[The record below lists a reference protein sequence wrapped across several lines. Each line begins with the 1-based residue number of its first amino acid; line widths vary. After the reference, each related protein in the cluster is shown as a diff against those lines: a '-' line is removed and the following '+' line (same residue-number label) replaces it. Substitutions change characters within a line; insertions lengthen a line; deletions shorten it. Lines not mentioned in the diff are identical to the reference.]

1 VGDGSQKNQAT
12 PRKVP
17 VEKSKKVGTFNFA
30 SCAISESDNIFCWGL
45 NNGIFLENS
54 GSTDFFLKPVL
65 LKTKVKIDSLAGSQ
79 TFVGNDKEDKK
90 TFHIWGD
97 NEKGQAAVGSTQ
109 HLFIEPQVVQFSKN
123 VKKFD
128 AESFNT
134 CFLYEDGILAC
145 SGENEFC
152 QMISDDKGN
161 RLSPV
166 PLNDLPPLSDFSMAG
181 RSICGITMEGDVYC
195 WGDNS
200 AQVDGGKE
208 KVLCKPTKVEGLPKA
223 AQLANGGQSSCIL
236 SVDNEVY
243 CWGFYWN
250 GTLTGDKIGFTP
262 PKKVPWL
269 ASLLRPDEATLNAAG
284 VISST

>member
-1 VGDGSQKNQAT
+1 
-12 PRKVP
+12 
-17 VEKSKKVGTFNFA
+17 
-30 SCAISESDNIFCWGL
+30 
-45 NNGIFLENS
+45 
-54 GSTDFFLKPVL
+54 
-65 LKTKVKIDSLAGSQ
+65 
-79 TFVGNDKEDKK
+79 
-90 TFHIWGD
+90 
-97 NEKGQAAVGSTQ
+97 
-109 HLFIEPQVVQFSKN
+109 
-123 VKKFD
+123 
-128 AESFNT
+128 
-134 CFLYEDGILAC
+134 
-145 SGENEFC
+145 
-152 QMISDDKGN
+152 
-161 RLSPV
+161 
-166 PLNDLPPLSDFSMAG
+166 
-181 RSICGITMEGDVYC
+181 MEGDVYC